1 MFSIKFKFWKMRALE
16 PDEIKEVENI
26 LEARHPLYYN
36 GAGFNDIFP
45 FWRETFWNH
54 DKDGDKRESE
64 LRRILPNSVQRS
76 VGVLFIFQYYLN
88 LINKI
93 C

>member
-1 MFSIKFKFWKMRALE
+1 MCLQKGSIIFSIKFKSKKMRALE

-45 FWRETFWNH
+45 FWRETFWKKDRDR
-54 DKDGDKRESE
+54 DKSESE
-64 LRRILPNSVQRS
+64 LRKILPNSVQRS
-76 VGVLFIFQYYLN
+76 DGIFSS
-88 LINKI
+88 I
-93 C
+93 

>member
-1 MFSIKFKFWKMRALE
+1 MFSIKFKSNKMRTLE

-45 FWRETFWNH
+45 FWRETFW
-54 DKDGDKRESE
+54 KKDKRESE

-76 VGVLFIFQYYLN
+76 DGIFSS
-88 LINKI
+88 I
-93 C
+93 